1 MEDIQTTNITP
12 AERLYRQH
20 IEGVKRYQK
29 NHPEKAREYTM
40 RYLKK
45 IRTENPE
52 KHEQIKQKKREYYRN
67 VLKPRMEK
75 LKKDKKEKEE
85 TEDTLCVCEKCF
97 LLECCC
103 EADRLQVLKDD
114 EDARNRGFV
123 ELENGRWIKIKK

>member
-1 MEDIQTTNITP
+1 MEDKQSSITP
-12 AERLYRQH
+12 AERLYKLH

-29 NHPEKAREYTM
+29 NHPEKAKEYTM

-45 IRTENPE
+45 MRAENPE
-52 KHEQIKQKKREYYRN
+52 KHEQMKQKKREYYRT
-67 VLKPRMEK
+67 VVKPRMEK
-75 LKKDKKEKEE
+75 LKKQKEEKEE
-85 TEDTLCVCEKCF
+85 ETLCVCEKCF